1 MLSVVLG
8 DQLDVVISKVQVL
21 DLQPPETK
29 SLRVILNTM
38 FEEYLLMTKYAASQ
52 ATCQVFEQELQ
63 TFIRSKFGVGLR
75 EDLTEATIYKMWLKL
90 FDSIM
95 DTLNEKIESLR
106 IQYELG
112 GQTFNFVIPN
122 YLVEK

>member
-38 FEEYLLMTKYAASQ
+38 FEEYLLMTKYAANQ
-52 ATCQVFEQELQ
+52 TTCQVFEQELQ